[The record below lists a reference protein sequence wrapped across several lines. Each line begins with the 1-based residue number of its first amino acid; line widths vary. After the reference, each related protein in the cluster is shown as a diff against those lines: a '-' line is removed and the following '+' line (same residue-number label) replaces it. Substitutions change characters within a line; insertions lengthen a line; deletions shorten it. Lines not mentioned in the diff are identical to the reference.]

1 VGAMPTDQQ
10 DVPSVWT
17 RALPKRRAQDALGRD
32 QIVAGA
38 IALLD
43 SDGVEALSMRKLG
56 AKLGAGATSLYWHVA
71 NKDQLMELVVD
82 EVFAELDLP
91 DPEEPDDWRAAAT
104 TAAHSMRTVMTR
116 HPWLAGALG
125 EVGLAYL
132 GPNLMIGM
140 DRFLA
145 IFVSAGMDLIEAGR
159 ATETLIAYV
168 IGVASGESAWQ
179 ITVARS
185 GTDERTLLENL
196 WPAAER
202 AAQAYPLLRDMY
214 AATRGMDPADDRRD
228 GFTYGLERV
237 LDGLATRLHR

>member
-1 VGAMPTDQQ
+1 VSAMPTDQQ
-10 DVPSVWT
+10 AVPSVWT
-17 RALPKRRAQDALGRD
+17 RNLPKRRAQDALSRD
-32 QIVAGA
+32 QIVSAA

-43 SDGVEALSMRKLG
+43 ADGVEALSMRKLG

-82 EVFAELDLP
+82 EAFGELDLP
-91 DPEEPDDWRAAAT
+91 DPGGPDGWRSAATAAAT
-104 TAAHSMRTVMTR
+104 SVRAVMTR

-132 GPNLMIGM
+132 GPNLMVGM

-145 IFVSAGMDLIEAGR
+145 IFVTAGLELVEAGR
-159 ATETLIAYV
+159 AVETLIAYV

-179 ITVARS
+179 TTVARS
-185 GTDERTLLENL
+185 GIDEQALLENL
-196 WPAAER
+196 WPAAEQ

-228 GFTYGLERV
+228 SFTYGLDRV
-237 LDGLATRLHR
+237 LDGLATRLHG

>member
-1 VGAMPTDQQ
+1 MPTDQQ
-10 DVPSVWT
+10 AASSVWT
-17 RALPKRRAQDALGRD
+17 RDLPKRRAQDALGRD
-32 QIVAGA
+32 QIVAA
-38 IALLD
+38 AVSLLD
-43 SDGVEALSMRKLG
+43 TDGAEALSMRKLG

-91 DPEEPDDWRAAAT
+91 DPDELADWRAAAT
-104 TAAHSMRTVMTR
+104 AAAHGIRAVMTR

-132 GPNLMIGM
+132 GPNLMAGM
-140 DRFLA
+140 ERILA
-145 IFVSAGMDLIEAGR
+145 IFVAAGFDVVEAGR
-159 ATETLIAYV
+159 ATETMIAYLV
-168 IGVASGESAWQ
+168 GVASGESAWQ

-185 GTDERTLLENL
+185 GIDEKTLIESL

-202 AAQAYPLLRDMY
+202 AAQAYPLLREMY
-214 AATRGMDPADDRRD
+214 AINRGMAPADDRRD
-228 GFTYGLERV
+228 SFAYGLERV

>member
-1 VGAMPTDQQ
+1 VSAMPTDQQ
-10 DVPSVWT
+10 AVPSVWT
-17 RALPKRRAQDALGRD
+17 RNLPKRRAQDALSRD
-32 QIVAGA
+32 QIVSAA

-43 SDGVEALSMRKLG
+43 ADGVEALSMRKLG

-82 EVFAELDLP
+82 EAFGELDLP
-91 DPEEPDDWRAAAT
+91 DPGGPDGWRSAATAAAT
-104 TAAHSMRTVMTR
+104 SVRAVMTR

-132 GPNLMIGM
+132 GPNLMVGM

-145 IFVSAGMDLIEAGR
+145 IFVTAGLELVEAGR
-159 ATETLIAYV
+159 AVETLIAYV

-185 GTDERTLLENL
+185 GIDERALLENL
-196 WPAAER
+196 WPAAEQ
-202 AAQAYPLLRDMY
+202 AAHAYPLLRDMY

-228 GFTYGLERV
+228 SFTYGLDRV
-237 LDGLATRLHR
+237 LDGLATRLHG